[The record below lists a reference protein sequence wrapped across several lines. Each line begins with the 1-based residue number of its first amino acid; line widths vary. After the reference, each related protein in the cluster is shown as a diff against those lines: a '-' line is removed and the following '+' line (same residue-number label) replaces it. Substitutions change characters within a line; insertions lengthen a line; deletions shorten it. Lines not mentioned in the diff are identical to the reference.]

1 MMKFVLDHFVQDA
14 LILTLAVVFFVWI
27 LRKHLSA
34 YLGEKGKLKAQIED
48 IQKVTRLTETASQE
62 FIERNAF
69 LAEKGKQAATKEDIE
84 HVTRVIESVRTEHM
98 STLELLKVELSKK
111 GTIHRLRMEKEFE
124 VLSKAWDTLAELR
137 FATERLFPSGLQPL
151 LEGEDQ
157 RHDIKERH
165 QAFNEAYDNYLNAT
179 YKNKPFFT
187 RELYKSL
194 DDTMRQAKLV
204 EVNFR
209 YGINA
214 ESGRLSSQAYEQTRP
229 VLTSFLELVE
239 NASQQIDERPNA

>member
-1 MMKFVLDHFVQDA
+1 MKFVLDHFLQDG
-14 LILTLAVVFFVWI
+14 LILAVALVVFFWI
-27 LRKHLSA
+27 LRKYLTA
-34 YLGEKGKLKAQIED
+34 YLGEKGNLKAQIED
-48 IQKVTRLTETASQE
+48 IQKVTRLTEAARQE

-84 HVTRVIESVRTEHM
+84 HVTRVMESVRTEHLSM
-98 STLELLKVELSKK
+98 LELLKMELSKK

-137 FATERLFPSGLQPL
+137 FATEGLFPSGFQPR
-151 LEGEDQ
+151 LEGDDQ
-157 RHDIKERH
+157 RHAVEQRY

-204 EVNFR
+204 EVKFR
-209 YGINA
+209 HGINA
-214 ESGRLSSQAYEQTRP
+214 ESGRLSSQAYEQARP
-229 VLTSFLELVE
+229 VLTTFLELVE
-239 NASQQIDERPNA
+239 NASQKIDERLNA

>member
-1 MMKFVLDHFVQDA
+1 MMKLVLDHFVQDG

-48 IQKVTRLTETASQE
+48 IQKVTRLTETTSQE

-84 HVTRVIESVRTEHM
+84 HITRVMESVRTEHLSM
-98 STLELLKVELSKK
+98 LELLKVELSKK

-137 FATERLFPSGLQPL
+137 FATEGLFPSGFQPR

-157 RHDIKERH
+157 RHAIEERH
-165 QAFNEAYDNYLNAT
+165 QAFNEAY
-179 YKNKPFFT
+179 
-187 RELYKSL
+187 
-194 DDTMRQAKLV
+194 V
-204 EVNFR
+204 EVDFR

-214 ESGRLSSQAYEQTRP
+214 ESGRLTPEAYERARP

-239 NASQQIDERPNA
+239 NASQQIDERLNA